1 MNNQRLAVQS
11 NNAAIRQIS
20 GGSARGILPQ
30 VNIKTFAAKNTQKV
44 DNSAAVNNEIEEVN
58 KSEERNVLW
67 YALGISV
74 GVVLLAVVALKF
86 KLIKI

>member
-1 MNNQRLAVQS
+1 MDSRRSALS
-11 NNAAIRQIS
+11 SKSTAIRDIS
-20 GGSARGILPQ
+20 GDSVRGILPQ
-30 VNIKTFAAKNTQKV
+30 EDIKVVAAKNTANV
-44 DNSAAVNNEIEEVN
+44 DNSEVVNNEIEEVN

>member
-1 MNNQRLAVQS
+1 MNSQRSALS
-11 NNAAIRQIS
+11 SKNTAIRHIS
-20 GGSARGILPQ
+20 GDSVRGILPQ
-30 VNIKTFAAKNTQKV
+30 EDIKVVAAKNTANV
-44 DNSAAVNNEIEEVN
+44 DNSEVVNNEIEEVN

>member
-1 MNNQRLAVQS
+1 MSNQRLAVES

-30 VNIKTFAAKNTQKV
+30 QNIKTVAATNTTKV
-44 DNSAAVNNEIEEVN
+44 DNSEVVNNEIEEDA
-58 KSEERNVLW
+58 KSSDRQLIW

-74 GVVLLAVVALKF
+74 GVGLLIVVALKF